1 MNSFVKF
8 VGSLLLMTL
17 SFSATHAAEISS
29 DVAPNG
35 IAYIIIDGEIVS
47 GDADAFKSEAQK
59 YPNALVVVGGP
70 GGVLIEALRI
80 GSVINEKK
88 YSTIVL
94 ADEPCASSC
103 GLIWLAGAS
112 RIAEPNAKIGFHS
125 GYVEENGKSITS
137 GFANAMIGRYLG
149 ELSLSLEATYFI
161 TDAPPQAMNWI
172 DQSDKGAEKIEYY
185 IVELKEAVII
195 LGGGTAVQSQLRESD
210 AIARTQVE
218 PPYQARKSR
227 PGKRAAAVTPK
238 TTIPERDFGNWTAMG
253 EFIEGYFGLKSN
265 PRKDGVA
272 MAFLCKGANECS
284 LMITTPFRCTT
295 GRSYMLKIRT
305 KTEYPINTEC
315 QTDSGLLEAD
325 IPDGFIEDIGKSS
338 VISLM
343 IQGSDSTLDVPIPM
357 AGFNESLGYLYSKGL
372 FGE

>member
-1 MNSFVKF
+1 MHNFVKF
-8 VGSLLLMTL
+8 VGSLLLTF
-17 SFSATHAAEISS
+17 SFSAAHAAEINS

-35 IAYIIIDGEIVS
+35 VAYIIIDGEIVS
-47 GDADAFKSEAQK
+47 GDADAFKAEAQK
-59 YPNALVVVGGP
+59 YPSALVVVGGP

-88 YSTIVL
+88 YSTIAL
-94 ADEPCASSC
+94 TDKPCASSC

-161 TDAPPQAMNWI
+161 TNAPPQAMNWI
-172 DQSDKGAEKIEYY
+172 DQSDKNAEKIEYY
-185 IVELKEAVII
+185 VVGLKEAVII
-195 LGGGTAVQSQLRESD
+195 LGDGTSVQSRLSEND
-210 AIARTQVE
+210 AIARTQVQ

-227 PGKRAAAVTPK
+227 PKERTAAVTPR
-238 TTIPERDFGNWTAMG
+238 TTIPERDFGSWTAME
-253 EFIEGYFGLKSN
+253 EFIEGYFGLKSS
-265 PRKDGVA
+265 PREDGVA
-272 MAFLCKGANECS
+272 MAFLCKTGNTCS
-284 LMITTPFRCTT
+284 LMITTPFKCTM
-295 GRSYMLKIRT
+295 GQSYMLRIKTR
-305 KTEYPINTEC
+305 TEYPINTKC
-315 QTDSGLLEAD
+315 QTNSGLLEAD

-338 VISLM
+338 VINLM
-343 IQGSDSTLDVPIPM
+343 IQGSDSTLDVPIHM